1 MNDETNDSNVEPLK
15 KPDLGWSQVKET
27 VLMLNLAVAQIEK
40 SMGGGDDS
48 VTALAE
54 SFTSVVGNTEVIAQA
69 ARRLPE
75 GDEKKTI
82 EANCHSVTQRVQ
94 AAIIAFQFYDILAQR
109 LSHVS
114 YSLASL
120 GELLSD
126 EEKLFNPY
134 EWSGLQE
141 MIRSKY
147 TLDADKAMFEA
158 IVKGAS
164 IEEAIKISEQHRS
177 QSKNDDDDIEMF

>member
-1 MNDETNDSNVEPLK
+1 MSNKSV
-15 KPDLGWSQVKET
+15 PDLDWSQVRQT

-48 VTALAE
+48 ITSLAE
-54 SFTSVVGNTEVIAQA
+54 SFTSVIGNTEVIAQA
-69 ARRLPE
+69 ASKLPDS
-75 GDEKKTI
+75 DEKKTI
-82 EANCHSVTQRVQ
+82 EANCHSVSQRVQ
-94 AAIIAFQFYDILAQR
+94 AAIIAFQFYDILTQR

-114 YSLASL
+114 YSLTTL

-126 EEKLFNPY
+126 EEKLYNPY

-147 TLDADKAMFEA
+147 TLAADKAMFEA

-164 IEEAIKISEQHRS
+164 IEEALTISEQYRG
-177 QSKNDDDDIEMF
+177 QSKDDDDDIEMF